1 MTTLRYHLTL
11 YAVAAGIVLATVG
24 CSAVRQCREP
34 QLSLPDRL
42 VNDAPDSTSIAD
54 MDWFEFYSD
63 PLLRDVLTATLDSN
77 KDLMGAAARVEQL
90 HELYGAS
97 KANLLPQI
105 SGQAYG
111 NQETNHYHEES
122 FIRDPEYGVKAT
134 LSWEAD
140 LWGNLRWNKRKD
152 EATYRAGVEDM
163 RAMQIMLIAEAA
175 SAYYRLVALDNEIAI
190 VRRTLSTRSEELE
203 KAKFRYQGGL
213 TSEIVYLQAQV
224 EYNTALSLIP
234 GLERQIETTE
244 SALNLLMGKYPG
256 NPIERTRAILEPV
269 AERSIPVGLPSE
281 LLIRRPDL
289 RASEMRL
296 RQAMAAVGVAY
307 TDRFPRLTF
316 TLTGGLENNDVEG
329 LLKSPFSFIGGS
341 LIGPIVDF
349 GRRKKKYQA
358 AVAAYDEARLKYEQ
372 NVLTAFKE
380 VNDAVTT
387 YRKNREATAAK
398 AKLHTAAAKYMELA
412 RLQYR
417 GGSISYLDVLD
428 AQRRYL
434 DAEIGL
440 TNAVRDEMLS
450 LVTLYKSLG
459 GGWEH
464 PNLAESPR

>member
-1 MTTLRYHLTL
+1 MTAIRYNLTL
-11 YAVAAGIVLATVG
+11 SAIAAAIMVATAG
-24 CSAVRQCREP
+24 CSAVKQCREP
-34 QLSLPDRL
+34 ELNMPEQLVAGS
-42 VNDAPDSTSIAD
+42 VDSMSIAD
-54 MDWFEFYSD
+54 IKWFEFYSD
-63 PLLRDVLTATLDSN
+63 PLLRDVLTATLDN
-77 KDLMGAAARVEQL
+77 NRDLMGAAARVEEL
-90 HELYGAS
+90 RELYGAA
-97 KANLLPQI
+97 KTNLLPQI

-111 NQETNHYHEES
+111 NQETNNYHNES
-122 FIRDPEYGVKAT
+122 HSTDPEYGVKAT

-140 LWGNLRWNKRKD
+140 IWGNLRWGKRK
-152 EATYRAGVEDM
+152 EQAAYRAGVEDM

-190 VRRTLSTRSEELE
+190 VKRTLSTRSEELE
-203 KAKFRYQGGL
+203 KARLRYQGGL

-234 GLERQIETTE
+234 GLERQIEVTE
-244 SALNLLMGKYPG
+244 SALNLLMGRYAG
-256 NPIERTRAILEPV
+256 NKIERTRAILEPV

-281 LLIRRPDL
+281 LLTRRPDL

-316 TLTGGLENNDVEG
+316 TLTGGVENNDIEG
-329 LLKSPFSFIGGS
+329 LLKSPFTFVGGS

-349 GRRKKKYQA
+349 GKRKKKYRA

-380 VNDAVTT
+380 VNDAVTA

-398 AKLHTAAAKYMELA
+398 EKLHTAAARYMELA
-412 RLQYR
+412 HLQYR
-417 GGSISYLDVLD
+417 GGSINYLDVLD

-459 GGWEH
+459 GGWEE
-464 PNLAESPR
+464 PNHEG